1 MAYRR
6 RRRMV
11 RRGRMSFRRKVRIIR
26 RGMAGRRRRRPPR
39 IGYRF

>member
-11 RRGRMSFRRKVRIIR
+11 RRGRYRSRVRR
-26 RGMAGRRRRRPPR
+26 RGRAGRAIR
-39 IGYRF
+39 IGYRM